1 MAFSVFQKKI
11 FFLVLKAQLSSAS
24 SELHATSNK
33 LQSAEE
39 IAAMKN
45 QLLENI
51 IAQRKN
57 REIDEIEKEEIH
69 PSLRPTEELA
79 DAFRNEILQIQKN
92 EEEKT
97 EKFENEIEKLKSQI
111 QELKSEKGANQ
122 SKFEIA
128 EKKISEIG
136 EKNLKNNFTQN

>member
-1 MAFSVFQKKI
+1 
-11 FFLVLKAQLSSAS
+11 
-24 SELHATSNK
+24 
-33 LQSAEE
+33 
-39 IAAMKN
+39 MKN

-111 QELKSEKGANQ
+111 QELKSEKSANQ

-136 EKNLKNNFTQN
+136 EKI

>member
-1 MAFSVFQKKI
+1 
-11 FFLVLKAQLSSAS
+11 
-24 SELHATSNK
+24 
-33 LQSAEE
+33 
-39 IAAMKN
+39 MKN

-51 IAQRKN
+51 IALRKN

-79 DAFRNEILQIQKN
+79 DAFRKEIFQIQKN
-92 EEEKT
+92 EEEKA

-111 QELKSEKGANQ
+111 QELKSEKCANQ

-136 EKNLKNNFTQN
+136 EKYEKRFAILLKTKNF

>member
-1 MAFSVFQKKI
+1 MFIKKRT
-11 FFLVLKAQLSSAS
+11 FLVLQAQLSSAS

-39 IAAMKN
+39 MAAMKN

-51 IAQRKN
+51 IALRKN

-69 PSLRPTEELA
+69 PSLQPTEELA

-111 QELKSEKGANQ
+111 HELKAEASANQ
-122 SKFEIA
+122 SKFVIA
-128 EKKISEIG
+128 EKKILEIG
-136 EKNLKNNFTQN
+136 